1 MWKREVVLIRAA
13 VAIAST
19 VVGIHIIFF
28 FLPFLSLSLYTFLFD
43 VLSFVDSGSNAQL
56 VVLP

>member
-1 MWKREVVLIRAA
+1 M
-13 VAIAST
+13 AIAST